1 MNGTNSFRAIRNT
14 CTFLFKK
21 IDNLRDGFGF
31 IGNEFNFVPNETALG
46 SLTESMTAVLE
57 AVDKVLSD
65 CAFSG
70 VFTFMVPIELTS
82 LSTTMTTWDYAG
94 GRECLHL
101 QFFNSD
107 VIRAARI

>member
-46 SLTESMTAVLE
+46 SLTESMSAVLE
-57 AVDKVLSD
+57 AVDEMLSD
-65 CAFSG
+65 CTFSG
-70 VFTFMVPIELTS
+70 VFTFLIPIELTRG
-82 LSTTMTTWDYAG
+82 STATTAWHYAG
-94 GRECLHL
+94 GRECFHL
-101 QFFNSD
+101 QLFNSD